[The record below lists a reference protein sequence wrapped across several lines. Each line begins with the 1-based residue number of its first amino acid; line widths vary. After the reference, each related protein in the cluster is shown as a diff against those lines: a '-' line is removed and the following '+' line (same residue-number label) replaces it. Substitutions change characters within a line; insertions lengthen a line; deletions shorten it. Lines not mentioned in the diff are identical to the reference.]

1 MEVSNRLHAPRHCC
15 RLKFSWRLHA
25 MLKHIRK
32 QRVTLHRSY
41 GSPSVPCLKLLT
53 ATHQSALTQTYTF
66 DQKKILHIK
75 PRYCESKDNAG
86 LQATEQRGF
95 LVRFSSVN
103 FTFLTA
109 SIFG

>member
-1 MEVSNRLHAPRHCC
+1 MKHQTEYTPARHCC
-15 RLKFSWRLHA
+15 RSKFSWRLHA

-41 GSPSVPCLKLLT
+41 GSPSVSGLKLLT
-53 ATHQSALTQTYTF
+53 AAHHGALIQTYTF
-66 DQKKILHIK
+66 DQKIIIRTK
-75 PRYCESKDNAG
+75 PRYCESEDNAG

-95 LVRFSSVN
+95 LVRFSSGN